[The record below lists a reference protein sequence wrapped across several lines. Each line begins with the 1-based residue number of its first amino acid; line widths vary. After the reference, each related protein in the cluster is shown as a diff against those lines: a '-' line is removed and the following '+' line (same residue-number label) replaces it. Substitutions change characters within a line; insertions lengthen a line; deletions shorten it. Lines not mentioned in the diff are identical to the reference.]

1 MRLLIG
7 LGPKPIVAIDKGAE
21 GRRLP
26 LGLAR
31 FNGDN
36 AAIDF
41 GENDAGALV

>member
-1 MRLLIG
+1 MRFLIG
-7 LGPKPIVAIDKGAE
+7 LGPKPIVAIDKSAE
-21 GRRLP
+21 GRHLP

-31 FNGDN
+31 FDGNN